1 MTVFYLQINLPN
13 GNSNNLIV
21 CTYENIF
28 QSLSIAALLG
38 LFVPFISSCS
48 DDEEVFNEWNAT
60 YVSLQRNDYLSGNVK
75 KFNLTH
81 DANGIGGDEIKMAFT
96 VKTQKAVSTDM
107 VIALSA
113 KSETEGLDA
122 SQIVLS
128 SSQVTLKEGQ
138 MTSEEITA
146 TVDPTIFASIMEKTS
161 FSFSVSISNVT
172 TNDKN
177 TVISSSLS
185 TLPVIINKAAYCNLK
200 SGIPSNSQLISNR
213 AGWIINVEEGVEGA
227 PNNLI
232 DGKTGTDV
240 ALNNKGFWF
249 TVDLGEAKVL
259 TGIKTNHW
267 ANAYAPREVEI
278 LQSENGTTWKSLSSL
293 AISGGTQNI
302 TFISPI
308 TTRYL
313 KYQIITISTNG
324 RTDVTEFNVYEP
336 KNE

>member
-1 MTVFYLQINLPN
+1 MK
-13 GNSNNLIV
+13 
-21 CTYENIF
+21 NIF
-28 QSLSIAALLG
+28 QSLSIATLLG

-177 TVISSSLS
+177 TVISSNLS
-185 TLPVIINKAAYCNLK
+185 ILPVIINKAAYCNLK
-200 SGIPSNSQLISNR
+200 SGTPSNSQLISNR
-213 AGWIINVEEGVEGA
+213 VGWIVNVEEGVDGA

-232 DGKTGTDV
+232 DG
-240 ALNNKGFWF
+240 
-249 TVDLGEAKVL
+249 

-267 ANAYAPREVEI
+267 GNAYAPREVEI
-278 LQSENGTTWKSLSSL
+278 LQSENGMTWKSLSSL
-293 AISGGTQNI
+293 AIPGSSTQNI

-336 KNE
+336 KSE

>member
-1 MTVFYLQINLPN
+1 MK
-13 GNSNNLIV
+13 
-21 CTYENIF
+21 NIF

-240 ALNNKGFWF
+240 ALNRF

-336 KNE
+336 KSE

>member
-1 MTVFYLQINLPN
+1 MK
-13 GNSNNLIV
+13 
-21 CTYENIF
+21 NIF
-28 QSLSIAALLG
+28 QSLSIATLLG

-213 AGWIINVEEGVEGA
+213 AGWIINVEEG
-227 PNNLI
+227 
-232 DGKTGTDV
+232 KTGTDV

-293 AISGGTQNI
+293 AISPGGTQNI

-336 KNE
+336 KSE

>member
-1 MTVFYLQINLPN
+1 MK
-13 GNSNNLIV
+13 
-21 CTYENIF
+21 NIF

-200 SGIPSNSQLISNR
+200 SSIPSNSQLISNR

-240 ALNNKGFWF
+240 ALNN
-249 TVDLGEAKVL
+249 
-259 TGIKTNHW
+259 
-267 ANAYAPREVEI
+267 NAYAPREVEI

>member
-1 MTVFYLQINLPN
+1 MK
-13 GNSNNLIV
+13 
-21 CTYENIF
+21 NIF
-28 QSLSIAALLG
+28 QSLSIATLLG

-48 DDEEVFNEWNAT
+48 DDEDVFNEWNAT

-249 TVDLGEAKVL
+249 TVDLGEA
-259 TGIKTNHW
+259 
-267 ANAYAPREVEI
+267 NAYAPREVEI

-293 AISGGTQNI
+293 ANLRWYTEYYVHFSYYYAISE
-302 TFISPI
+302 ISDYY
-308 TTRYL
+308 YL
-313 KYQIITISTNG
+313 YKRSYGCYRI
-324 RTDVTEFNVYEP
+324 
-336 KNE
+336 

>member
-1 MTVFYLQINLPN
+1 MK
-13 GNSNNLIV
+13 
-21 CTYENIF
+21 NIF
-28 QSLSIAALLG
+28 QSLSIATLLG

-177 TVISSSLS
+177 TVISSNLS

-200 SGIPSNSQLISNR
+200 SGTPSNSQLISNR
-213 AGWIINVEEGVEGA
+213 AGWVIKLEEGVEGTG
-227 PNNLI
+227 NNLI
-232 DGKTGTDV
+232 DGRTNTDIALSGT
-240 ALNNKGFWF
+240 GFWF
-249 TVDLGEAKVL
+249 TVDLGETKVL

-267 ANAYAPREVEI
+267 GNSSSYAPREVEI
-278 LQSENGTTWKSLSSL
+278 LQSDNGTTWKSLSSL

-313 KYQIITISTNG
+313 KYQIITIASSG

-336 KNE
+336 KSE